1 MMNFYKLS
9 NNTQIPA
16 IGFGTWNLENGSA
29 ATEVVL
35 NAISSGYRM
44 FDCAYS
50 YGNDFFIG
58 KALKKSEL
66 NRNDFFITNKVWNDF
81 RTQEQVVEACK
92 KSLKLM
98 KLDYFD
104 LYLVHWP
111 EKKENPMWK
120 EINYNTW
127 KGMEQLYNEGLV
139 KSIGV
144 SNFDISQIE
153 ALKEMGATISP
164 MINQIEIHPGFN
176 QTEVIDYCKQNNII
190 VQGWSPLGSGDV
202 FENETLKNISK
213 KYNKSISQICLRWSI
228 QKGIIPIPK
237 TKSVERMAENINIF
251 DFTIDDADMELINNI
266 TDIKHSKFNY

>member
-1 MMNFYKLS
+1 MNFYNLS

-29 ATEVVL
+29 ATDVVL

-58 KALKKSEL
+58 KAFKKSEI
-66 NRNDFFITNKVWNDF
+66 NRSEFFITNKVWNDF
-81 RTQEQVVEACK
+81 RTTDQVIEACK

-111 EKKENPMWK
+111 EKKENLNWK
-120 EINYNTW
+120 EINYNVW
-127 KGMEQLYNEGLV
+127 KGMEILYNEGFV

-144 SNFDISQIE
+144 SNFDIEQIE
-153 ALKEMGATISP
+153 ALKESGATINP
-164 MINQIEIHPGFN
+164 MVNQIECHPGYN
-176 QTEVIDYCKQNNII
+176 QTELVKYCQKNNII
-190 VQGWSPLGSGDV
+190 VQAWSPLGSGEV
-202 FENETLKNISK
+202 FENETLKVIST
-213 KYNKSISQICLRWSI
+213 KYNKSLSQVCLRWLF
-228 QKGIIPIPK
+228 QKHIIPIPK
-237 TKSVERMAENINIF
+237 TKKENRMLENIDIF
-251 DFTIDDADMELINNI
+251 DFELSPNDMSLIDSI
-266 TDIKHSKFNY
+266 TDINHSNFSF